1 MESFVGQD
9 VTTLTPVIWNTLK
22 TDKSKQSPQAV
33 RAVLESV
40 GRLPREPGKANVFNF
55 ESVWRCTGVENRS
68 VFISKRL
75 PGLNLRQ
82 KLDAVEY
89 LKPDTVKKLAWQLLE
104 ALLALDSERVGIAP
118 GVVCLEDLY
127 VSEETGDLKMDLNE
141 VIINPLM
148 AAGEEELKRKRPR
161 LDPISNFALILIQL
175 LTPQPMERKDMNSM
189 TNARIQKI
197 VEDFTALEQIDEQA
211 K

>member
-1 MESFVGQD
+1 MTSFAGQD
-9 VTTLTPVIWNTLK
+9 VTTLTPVVWNTIK
-22 TDKSKQSPQAV
+22 TDKSKSSPQAV
-33 RAVLESV
+33 RDALESV
-40 GRLPREPGKANVFNF
+40 GRLCQEPEKANVFNWL
-55 ESVWRCTGVENRS
+55 SVWRCSGVENRS
-68 VFISKRL
+68 VLVTKRL

-82 KLDAVEY
+82 KLAKVPY
-89 LKPDTVKKLAWQLLE
+89 LKADTVKKLAWSLLE
-104 ALLALDSERVGIAP
+104 ALLALHSESVGVAP

-127 VSEETGDLKMDLNE
+127 VGEETGDLKMDLNE